1 MQMKSNSI
9 LYQITLVLV
18 IIIIVINVPA
28 SHATHCDSDQFVIR
42 RLPQNRDKLTVY
54 VQSA

>member
-28 SHATHCDSDQFVIR
+28 SHATHCDSDQFVIQ